1 MFKKI
6 LACLDGSKFAEQIL
20 PYAAEQAARFDS
32 ELVLLCVLS
41 TLDLPIA
48 AGIGSQEYVKKQI
61 QAEEGIKAYLK
72 GLAEEVSPGRDVRLE
87 TLVVDGTVGAHIV
100 SYAEENGIDLIAI
113 ATHGQ
118 GGVKRLAFG
127 SVTDYVLRN
136 SAIPMLVI
144 RPIAGDK

>member
-20 PYAAEQAARFDS
+20 PYAAEQAARFDG

-41 TLDLPIA
+41 TLDLPVA

-61 QAEEGIKAYLK
+61 QAEEEIKAYLN
-72 GLAEEVSPGRDVRLE
+72 GLAGRMLSGQKVRLE
-87 TLVVDGTVGAHIV
+87 TLVVKGTVGASIV
-100 SYAEENGIDLIAI
+100 GYARDNGIDLIAI

-118 GGVKRLAFG
+118 GGVKRMAFG
-127 SVTDYVLRN
+127 SVTDQVLRN
-136 SAIPMLVI
+136 SDIPLLVI
-144 RPIAGDK
+144 RPTAGDK